1 MTSLI
6 GRRLGQY
13 DIIDTLGEGGMASVY
28 LGRQTSIDRL
38 VAVKV
43 LPPHPALN
51 AAFKERFQLE
61 AKTIGS
67 LQHPSILPLYD
78 YGAQDDVLYLVMA
91 YAKDGSL
98 DDVLDS
104 EKMDA
109 KTVERYLRIIAQ
121 GLDYSHSKGVIH
133 RDIKPGNI
141 LLNGDHPML
150 ADFGMVKLSEGQVNL
165 TGTAIV
171 GTPAYMAPEQGQ
183 GEKIDHRADIYSL
196 GVMVYEML
204 AGRRPFVGETQMQVI
219 ISHIQDIPDPVI
231 SLRPDLPKALS
242 DVIDKSLAKD
252 PNDRYATAGDFA
264 EAFSK
269 ALHADD
275 SDVLNEV
282 RKQLPLSPP
291 DSVRKQPPTVT
302 LDTMPSIEQ
311 RTVVKSRNENTLSET
326 VVLRERSNP
335 FVLIGGFALIAVAII
350 AGAFLVANRGG
361 DDTQPL
367 VVETE
372 DVIVA
377 TDAPEEPTEIAVVIP
392 TVPSVPSIGDVRYS
406 TRNMLGDTI
415 TIDLDDVRPPTEDV
429 QYAAWL
435 LDTDSDETLFIGEI
449 NVDSFGEGVVNYTS
463 EAEDG
468 SMLAATYNA
477 VAITLEEDGIGDVP
491 TGEIM
496 YSAFVPPAVSAGLR
510 EIFVVSEDGIETRGE
525 KGSLLDGALLEASI
539 AEQHAGL
546 ASRATSI
553 SSTRLHAEHTIN
565 ILNGTLEDYDGSG
578 TGQNPGRDI
587 GLYFFLDKIEA
598 ILAEGT
604 EGGSPELIRNAENIR
619 VCTVNIR
626 RWADEVIEL
635 ELEMIAGEDI
645 ESIEDEAQE
654 STVLMEQITTGFD
667 ANFDGIITPDE
678 GECGLE
684 QIPEFG
690 LGYARMSVVEGN
702 TIETE

>member
-13 DIIDTLGEGGMASVY
+13 DIIDNLGEGGMASVY
-28 LGRQTSIDRL
+28 LGRQSSIDRL

-51 AAFKERFQLE
+51 EAFKERFQLE

-67 LQHPSILPLYD
+67 LQHPNILPLYD

-98 DDVLDS
+98 DDLLDS
-104 EKMDA
+104 GKMNP
-109 KTVERYLRIIAQ
+109 KTVERYLRMIAQ
-121 GLDYSHSKGVIH
+121 GLDYAHSRGVIH

-141 LLNGDHPML
+141 LLNGEHPML

-171 GTPAYMAPEQGQ
+171 GTPAYMAPEQGS
-183 GEKIDHRADIYSL
+183 GDTIDHRADIYSL

-204 AGRRPFVGETQMQVI
+204 AGRRPFIGETQMQVI

-231 SLRPDLPKALS
+231 TLRPDLPQAVS
-242 DVIDKSLAKD
+242 NVIDRALAKD

-282 RKQLPLSPP
+282 RKEIPLDPP
-291 DSVRKQPPTVT
+291 DSVRKQPPSVT

-311 RTVVKSRNENTLSET
+311 RTVVKSRDNQPLSET
-326 VVLRERSNP
+326 VVLREKSNP
-335 FVLIGGFALIAVAII
+335 FVLIGGFALVAVAII

-361 DDTQPL
+361 NSDQPL
-367 VVETE
+367 VAETE
-372 DVIVA
+372 EAVVA
-377 TDAPEEPTEIAVVIP
+377 TSAPEEPTEIAVVIP
-392 TVPSVPSIGDVRYS
+392 IVSSVPSFGHVRYS
-406 TRNMLGDTI
+406 TRNVMGDTI
-415 TIDLDDVRPPTEDV
+415 TIDLEGVRPPTNDA
-429 QYAAWL
+429 QYTAWL
-435 LDTDSDETLFIGEI
+435 IDTDSEETLLIGEI
-449 NVDSFGEGVVNYTS
+449 NVDSFGEGVVSYTS
-463 EAEDG
+463 EEVA

-491 TGEIM
+491 TGEM
-496 YSAFVPPAVSAGLR
+496 AYSAFVPSAVSAGLR
-510 EIFVVSEDGIETRGE
+510 EIFVASEDGIETRGE
-525 KGSLLDGALLEASI
+525 QGSLLDGALLEASL

-553 SSTRLHAEHTIN
+553 SSVRLHAEHTIN
-565 ILNGTLEDYDGSG
+565 ILNGTEEDYDGSG
-578 TGQNPGRDI
+578 TGQNPGRNT
-587 GLYFFLDKIEA
+587 GVYFFLDAIEA

-604 EGGSPELIRNAENIR
+604 ENGSPELIRNAENIR
-619 VCTVNIR
+619 VCTVNVR
-626 RWADEVIEL
+626 EWADEVVTL
-635 ELEMIAGEDI
+635 EQARIAGASVDDI
-645 ESIEDEAQE
+645 KDDAEQ
-654 STVLMEQITTGFD
+654 STVLAGQITTGFD
-667 ANFDGIITPDE
+667 ANFDGVIEAFE

-684 QIPEFG
+684 QIPDYG
-690 LGYARMSVVEGN
+690 LGYARMSIVEGN
-702 TIETE
+702 SIETE